1 MLFFSML
8 DLTGRPA
15 PLGPRGLGGS
25 RDLGQGQSPFKNKNL
40 GPAQLQGCS
49 RLFDNTWLSKPEE
62 VGELGAESR
71 GKVLGLAQEFGK
83 NLSWGFKVSLLTL
96 GVSWV
101 WWAEGRT

>member
-1 MLFFSML
+1 ML
-8 DLTGRPA
+8 DLTGRPD
-15 PLGPRGLGGS
+15 PLGPRVPGDHWTSVRGRVPS
-25 RDLGQGQSPFKNKNL
+25 RTKIWAHL

-62 VGELGAESR
+62 VGEVGAESR
-71 GKVLGLAQEFGK
+71 GKVLGLARELGK
-83 NLSWGFKVSLLTL
+83 SLSWGFRLNLVTL